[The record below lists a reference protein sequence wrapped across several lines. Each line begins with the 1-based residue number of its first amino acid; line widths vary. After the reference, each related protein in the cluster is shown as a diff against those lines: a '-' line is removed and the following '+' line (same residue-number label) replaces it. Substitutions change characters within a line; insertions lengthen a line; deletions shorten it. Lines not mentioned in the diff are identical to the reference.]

1 MSKNV
6 ELYKLGQSLWYDN
19 IQRKLIN
26 DGSLQKMIEEGDI
39 YGVTSNPSIFMK
51 AIAKSSDYDA
61 AIKPLAQKGLSADE
75 IFWELAVQDIQAGAD
90 LLRLLYD
97 RTNKGDGYISLEVD
111 PNLANDTE
119 TTISEAKRLWKWVNR
134 PNLCIKIPATPEGI
148 PAIRAAIAAGINV
161 NVTLIFAP
169 DRYVDVMEAHISGL
183 EDRAAAGLPIDHIA
197 SVASVFVSRIDGTV
211 DKQLRAYMDNGGP
224 MAEMAAGYLGKAAI
238 ANSRYCYQLF
248 KETYGSERFAA
259 LEAKGARVQRPL
271 WASTSAKDPSFK
283 DTLYVDELIAPHT
296 VNTAPPETVLAFK
309 DHGIVAYTV
318 EGREAEAVQ
327 TLQTI
332 EKFGISMQKV
342 YADLE
347 AAGVKSFSDAFAE
360 LMDVIRTRAAEFKA

>member
-26 DGSLQKMIEEGDI
+26 DGSLQKMIEDGDI

-61 AIKPLAQKGLSADE
+61 AIKPLVQKGLSADE

-90 LLRLLYD
+90 LLRPLYD

-134 PNLCIKIPATPEGI
+134 PNLCIKIPATPAGI

-169 DRYVDVMEAHISGL
+169 DRYVDVMNAHISGL
-183 EDRAAAGLPIDHIA
+183 EDRAAAGLA
-197 SVASVFVSRIDGTV
+197 AVAGLHAPGCCAQRH
-211 DKQLRAYMDNGGP
+211 
-224 MAEMAAGYLGKAAI
+224 
-238 ANSRYCYQLF
+238 LF
-248 KETYGSERFAA
+248 PG
-259 LEAKGARVQRPL
+259 
-271 WASTSAKDPSFK
+271 
-283 DTLYVDELIAPHT
+283 
-296 VNTAPPETVLAFK
+296 
-309 DHGIVAYTV
+309 
-318 EGREAEAVQ
+318 
-327 TLQTI
+327 
-332 EKFGISMQKV
+332 
-342 YADLE
+342 ADL
-347 AAGVKSFSDAFAE
+347 ADVRSQYSAGGQPAYRDDALHRLLPGLPDAG
-360 LMDVIRTRAAEFKA
+360 TGRARAGSGG